1 MAKCI
6 RCGGSFLTRSK
17 HQLKDGLICG
27 KCLKELGFDKEDI
40 RLSQIYSY
48 DEIKDGLEVYYK
60 KQQIKDEA
68 IGSVSVSIQNHG
80 QERDL
85 ICTEEERSV
94 YDYMARFLKDINAD
108 VSPLQ
113 LVRVSDDYVTAKY
126 GEWDLARI
134 KYTNRAKWVKFP
146 TVEAA
151 KEKHG
156 IEKPDDVLR
165 FHQLIIESINHIEKY
180 S

>member
-27 KCLKELGFDKEDI
+27 KCLKELGFD
-40 RLSQIYSY
+40 
-48 DEIKDGLEVYYK
+48 
-60 KQQIKDEA
+60 
-68 IGSVSVSIQNHG
+68 
-80 QERDL
+80 
-85 ICTEEERSV
+85 
-94 YDYMARFLKDINAD
+94 KDINAD